1 MALNEM
7 APAPNF
13 IPTWGKQMK
22 AGGGVVGE
30 IGGGGASG
38 EHQ

>member
-7 APAPNF
+7 APAPNC
-13 IPTWGKQMK
+13 IPTWGKQTK
-22 AGGGVVGE
+22 AGGEGGGE
-30 IGGGGASG
+30 IGGGASG